1 MVSHKILCS
10 GVSRSGVQYP
20 LDFCR
25 KMKCSKGSLLYFKIE
40 LCGAYKIRTNLKK
53 NFFKHKKSTNN
64 ENCIFSGRNYQGM
77 VFTAIIQS
85 PMLYVKTC
93 HFLNHSIISF

>member
-40 LCGAYKIRTNLKK
+40 LCGAYKVRTNLKK
-53 NFFKHKKSTNN
+53 
-64 ENCIFSGRNYQGM
+64 
-77 VFTAIIQS
+77 
-85 PMLYVKTC
+85 P
-93 HFLNHSIISF
+93 FLNIRKVPIMKIVSLVEEIIRAWFLLP

>member
-53 NFFKHKKSTNN
+53 
-64 ENCIFSGRNYQGM
+64 
-77 VFTAIIQS
+77 
-85 PMLYVKTC
+85 L
-93 HFLNHSIISF
+93 FLNIRKVPIMKIVSLVKEIIRAWFLLP